1 MLPIFWLE
9 TADADLAAITDYIGA
24 RNINAAESMWH
35 RLRSC
40 VLPLS
45 EHPYLFPSSDR
56 APGLREIG
64 AHPNYIVM
72 YRVAAGRIEIVNVVH
87 ARQQFPGSPHE

>member
-56 APGLREIG
+56 APGLREIV

>member
-9 TADADLAAITDYIGA
+9 TADADLAEITDYIGLH
-24 RNINAAESMWH
+24 NIDAAERMWN

-45 EHPYLFPSSDR
+45 EHPYLYR
-56 APGLREIG
+56 ASERVPGLREIV
-64 AHPNYIVM
+64 AHPNYIVL
-72 YRVAAGRIEIVNVVH
+72 YRVAAARIEVVNIVH
-87 ARQQFPGSPHE
+87 ARREFPPRGEA

>member
-40 VLPLS
+40 VLPLWKS
-45 EHPYLFPSSDR
+45 CKT
-56 APGLREIG
+56 
-64 AHPNYIVM
+64 
-72 YRVAAGRIEIVNVVH
+72 
-87 ARQQFPGSPHE
+87 SPFVW

>member
-40 VLPLS
+40 VLPLGKS
-45 EHPYLFPSSDR
+45 CKT
-56 APGLREIG
+56 
-64 AHPNYIVM
+64 
-72 YRVAAGRIEIVNVVH
+72 
-87 ARQQFPGSPHE
+87 SPFVW

>member
-24 RNINAAESMWH
+24 RNINAAEGMWH

-45 EHPYLFPSSDR
+45 AHPYLYPISDR
-56 APGLREIG
+56 APGLREIV
-64 AHPNYIVM
+64 AHPNYIVL
-72 YRVAAGRIEIVNVVH
+72 YRVAAERIEIVNVVH
-87 ARQQFPGSPHE
+87 ARQQYPG

>member
-1 MLPIFWLE
+1 
-9 TADADLAAITDYIGA
+9 
-24 RNINAAESMWH
+24 MWH

-56 APGLREIG
+56 APGLREIV

-72 YRVAAGRIEIVNVVH
+72 YRVAAERIEIVNVVH

>member
-24 RNINAAESMWH
+24 RNINAAEGMWH

-45 EHPYLFPSSDR
+45 AHPYLYPISDR
-56 APGLREIG
+56 APGLREIV
-64 AHPNYIVM
+64 AHPNYIVL
-72 YRVAAGRIEIVNVVH
+72 YRVAAERIEIVNVVH
-87 ARQQFPGSPHE
+87 ARQQYPR

>member
-24 RNINAAESMWH
+24 RNINAAEGMWH

-45 EHPYLFPSSDR
+45 AHPYLYPISDR
-56 APGLREIG
+56 APGLREIV
-64 AHPNYIVM
+64 AHPNYIVL
-72 YRVAAGRIEIVNVVH
+72 YRVAAERIELVNVVH
-87 ARQQFPGSPHE
+87 ARQQYPG

>member
-24 RNINAAESMWH
+24 RNINAAEGMWH

-45 EHPYLFPSSDR
+45 AHPYLYPISDR
-56 APGLREIG
+56 APGLREIV
-64 AHPNYIVM
+64 AHPNNIVL
-72 YRVAAGRIEIVNVVH
+72 YRVAAERIEIVNDVH
-87 ARQQFPGSPHE
+87 ARQQYPG

>member
-56 APGLREIG
+56 APGLREIV

-72 YRVAAGRIEIVNVVH
+72 YRVAAERIEIVNVVH